1 MSTLAGLLLSNGG
14 LIPCEHQ
21 AYAVVN
27 RALLPLSIPLL
38 LFSADLQRI
47 VRLLGPLLLA
57 FLLGSAATV
66 VGAARPR
73 PPRRARS
80 PPGLSDLIRTWPARP
95 QARWSPTSCSRWRP
109 WAATAGRHA
118 PAHAASEVLR
128 HRMHLPLRSWAPH
141 GRARA

>member
-1 MSTLAGLLLSNGG
+1 MRGSLAEASRGAASAAAGPRRRPLVSTLAGLLLSNGG

-38 LFSADLQRI
+38 LFSADLKRI

-66 VGAARPR
+66 VGAPRPR
-73 PPRRARS
+73 PPRRA
-80 PPGLSDLIRTWPARP
+80 AR
-95 QARWSPTSCSRWRP
+95 RL
-109 WAATAGRHA
+109 
-118 PAHAASEVLR
+118 V
-128 HRMHLPLRSWAPH
+128 
-141 GRARA
+141 